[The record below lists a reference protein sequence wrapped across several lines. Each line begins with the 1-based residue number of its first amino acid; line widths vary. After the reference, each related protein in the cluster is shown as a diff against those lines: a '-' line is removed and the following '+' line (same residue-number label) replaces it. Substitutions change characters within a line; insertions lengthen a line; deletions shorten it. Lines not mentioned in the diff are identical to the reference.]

1 MALETAAMKTS
12 LENRLTRLLPVLALV
27 LVVGGCDTV
36 KNTLGLNKSS
46 PDESRVTVFS
56 PLVVPP
62 DFNLRPPG
70 PGGVQ
75 QTAAPRTGKRV
86 TSVAIGQDGRIV
98 TSVTGTG
105 PEGATSGE
113 LALLRSAGA
122 MSPPE
127 GIRDLAAAQE
137 QSLAKVNTLLTDLV
151 LFNKRDADQRQL
163 DPRELSK
170 IDTLGLF

>member
-1 MALETAAMKTS
+1 ML
-12 LENRLTRLLPVLALV
+12 RVLPVLALV
-27 LVVGGCDTV
+27 LVLGGCEAAQQA
-36 KNTLGLNKSS
+36 LGLNKSS

-98 TSVTGTG
+98 TTVTGSG

-137 QSLAKVNTLLTDLV
+137 QSLKKLNVLLTDLV
-151 LFNKRDADQRQL
+151 LFNKRDEGQRAL

-170 IDTLGLF
+170 IETLGLF

>member
-1 MALETAAMKTS
+1 ML
-12 LENRLTRLLPVLALV
+12 RLLPVLVLGLAL
-27 LVVGGCDTV
+27 GGCESLQQS
-36 KNTLGLNKSS
+36 LGLNKSS

-75 QTAAPRTGKRV
+75 QTASPRTGKRV

-98 TSVTGTG
+98 TTVTGTG

-127 GIRDLAAAQE
+127 GVRDLASAQE
-137 QSLAKVNTLLTDLV
+137 RSLAKLNVLLTDMV
-151 LFNKRDADQRQL
+151 LFNKRDEGQREL

-170 IDTLGLF
+170 IETLGLF

>member
-1 MALETAAMKTS
+1 M
-12 LENRLTRLLPVLALV
+12 LPVLAL
-27 LVVGGCDTV
+27 LLAVGGCESV
-36 KNTLGLNKSS
+36 KDTLGLSKSS

-98 TSVTGTG
+98 TTVSGTG

-127 GIRDLAAAQE
+127 GIRDLASAQE
-137 QSLAKVNTLLTDLV
+137 QSLTKINVLLTDLV
-151 LFNKRDADQRQL
+151 LFNRRDEGQRTPE
-163 DPRELSK
+163 PRELSK
-170 IDTLGLF
+170 IETLGLF